1 MLVSAASWPFDGLDF
16 GQRSLAPV
24 PALAVLVP
32 DSVVP
37 DLGSGP
43 AGSLVEVDLA
53 AETELASAVVALD
66 LIVVAGMIVAVA
78 AAVVPVVAPAA
89 VPVAALVVE
98 PVVAPAVAVVVV
110 PVVAAAVAV
119 PVAVVAAAVT
129 GAVVVVAVGV

>member
-66 LIVVAGMIVAVA
+66 LIVVAGMTVAVA
-78 AAVVPVVAPAA
+78 AVVVPVVAPAA
-89 VPVAALVVE
+89 VPVAVLVVEPAVAPAAAVVVE
-98 PVVAPAVAVVVV
+98 PVVA
-110 PVVAAAVAV
+110 AAVGV
-119 PVAVVAAAVT
+119 PVAVVVAVT

>member
-1 MLVSAASWPFDGLDF
+1 VLVSAASWPFDGLDF

-66 LIVVAGMIVAVA
+66 LIVVAGMTVAV

-89 VPVAALVVE
+89 VPVAVLVVEPAVAPAAAVVVE
-98 PVVAPAVAVVVV
+98 PVVA
-110 PVVAAAVAV
+110 AAVGV
-119 PVAVVAAAVT
+119 PVAVVAAVT

>member
-1 MLVSAASWPFDGLDF
+1 MLVSAASSPFDGLDF

-24 PALAVLVP
+24 PALAALVP

-43 AGSLVEVDLA
+43 ADSLVEVDLA

-66 LIVVAGMIVAVA
+66 LIVVAGMTVAV

>member
-66 LIVVAGMIVAVA
+66 LIVVAGMTVAVA
-78 AAVVPVVAPAA
+78 AVVVPVVAPAA
-89 VPVAALVVE
+89 VPVAVLVVEPAVAPAAAVVVE
-98 PVVAPAVAVVVV
+98 PVVA
-110 PVVAAAVAV
+110 AAVGV
-119 PVAVVAAAVT
+119 PVAVVAAVT